1 MRHAAYAV
9 GGVIVG
15 GLVGGPF
22 GAMLGGMAGSAVG
35 WKNADEYS
43 SMIGTLNNMTDEEK
57 ARLFDRVQEVCT
69 KAWKCNLP
77 MKFTCKFHG
86 KFTCECIFMCKFT

>member
-9 GGVIVG
+9 GGLIIG

-22 GAMLGGMAGSAVG
+22 GAMLGGMAGSVLG
-35 WKNADEYS
+35 WKNSEDYS

-57 ARLFDRVQEVCT
+57 ARLFDRVQEVRGF
-69 KAWKCNLP
+69 P
-77 MKFTCKFHG
+77 S
-86 KFTCECIFMCKFT
+86 